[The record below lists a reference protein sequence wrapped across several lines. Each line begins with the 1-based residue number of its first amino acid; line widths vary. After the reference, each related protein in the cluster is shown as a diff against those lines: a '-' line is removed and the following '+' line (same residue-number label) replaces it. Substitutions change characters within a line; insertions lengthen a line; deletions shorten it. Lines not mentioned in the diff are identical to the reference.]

1 MAFEEGWMDKQL
13 NKAEENFES
22 LPSWIKDL
30 FNK

>member
-13 NKAEENFES
+13 DEATKNFES

-30 FNK
+30 FEK